1 MVDDE
6 QEEEEEKEEEEEEEE
21 DKGVVEEK
29 TADDDDD
36 GYTEERGELYV
47 TDECTVVV
55 TVNGDSGRNVG
66 KNGSV
71 GDKYVR

>member
-6 QEEEEEKEEEEEEEE
+6 QEDEEKEEEEEEDE
-21 DKGVVEEK
+21 GVVEN
-29 TADDDDD
+29 TAGDDDD